1 MRIRTTLSAKKTLG
15 AGLAAAAAITAA
27 VVMPNSASAAEGT
40 ILAEG
45 SAEAIKDSY
54 IVVLKDNLTAQ
65 ADVSGRAGDL
75 ASRYNGKV
83 GFTYQAALRGFSVTM
98 SAQQARRLAADP
110 AVSYVEQDRAVKML
124 TDQLNPTWGLDRVDQ
139 RDLPL
144 NQKYTYNNGASNVTA
159 YIIDTGI
166 NYNHTDFGGRAT
178 FGFDAFSD
186 GQNGKDCQGHGTHVA
201 GTVGGTTYGVA
212 KEVKLKAVRVLN
224 CQGGGSVS
232 TEAAGVDWVTA
243 NAVLPAVANMSLY
256 TGTANEP
263 STVLDTAVKNSIAK
277 GVTYVVAAGN
287 FNDDSCKYSPQRV
300 RETINVGNSTSSD
313 ARASTSSY
321 GVCTDLYAPGSSIVS
336 ASHSNNSGTA
346 TMSGTSMA
354 SPHVAGGAA
363 LYLAGN
369 AAATPAQVHQAIIDS
384 STPNKITNPGTGT
397 PNRLLFVGGVTPGG
411 VSVTNPGNQTSTVGT
426 AISPLQLSA
435 SGGSAPYTWSATGLP
450 TGLSISAS
458 GAVSGTPSAS
468 GVYNVT
474 ATATDSS
481 SPAKSATTSFTW
493 TINTIAGCAPQ
504 TNGTDVAIADS
515 PGAAVTSTIT
525 MSGCSGNGSATSKV
539 EVHIKHTWR
548 GDLVIDLVAPD
559 GTAYRLKNSSSSDSA
574 DNVDATYTVN
584 LSSEARNGAW
594 KLKVQDVARYDT
606 GNIDTWTLTL

>member
-1 MRIRTTLSAKKTLG
+1 MRIRTTPFAKRTLG

-45 SAEAIKDSY
+45 SADAIKDSY

-75 ASRYNGKV
+75 AGRYGGKV
-83 GFTYQAALRGFSVTM
+83 GFTYKSALRGFSVTM
-98 SAQQARRLAADP
+98 SAQQARKLAADP
-110 AVSYVEQDRAVKML
+110 AVSFVEQDRAVKML
-124 TDQLNPTWGLDRVDQ
+124 TDQLNPPSWGVDRVDQ

-144 NQKYTYNNGASNVTA
+144 NQKYTYSTGASNVTA

-201 GTVGGTTYGVA
+201 GTVGGATYGLA

-224 CQGGGSVS
+224 CQGGGSIT
-232 TEAAGVDWVTA
+232 TETAGVDWVTA

-263 STVLDTAVKNSIAK
+263 SSVLDTAVKNSIAK

-300 RETINVGNSTSSD
+300 RETINVGNSTNTD

-336 ASHSNNSGTA
+336 ASYSNNSGSA

-354 SPHVAGGAA
+354 SPHVAGAAA

-369 AAATPAQVHQAIIDS
+369 TSATPAQVHQAIIDAA
-384 STPNKITNPGTGT
+384 TPNKVTNPGTGT
-397 PNRLLFVGGVTPGG
+397 PNRLLYVGGGTTPPGS
-411 VSVTNPGNQTSTVGT
+411 VSVTNPGNQTSAVGT

-435 SGGSAPYTWSATGLP
+435 SGATAPYTWSATGLP
-450 TGLSISAS
+450 TGLSISTS
-458 GAVSGTPSAS
+458 GAITGTPSAA
-468 GVYNVT
+468 GTYNVT
-474 ATATDSS
+474 ATAT
-481 SPAKSATTSFTW
+481 PATGTAGSTSFTW
-493 TINTIAGCAPQ
+493 TVGTTGTCSAQ
-504 TNGTDVAIADS
+504 TNGADVSIPDA
-515 PGAAVTSTIT
+515 GAAVTSTIT
-525 MSGCSGNGSATSKV
+525 VANCAGNASATAKV

-584 LSSEARNGAW
+584 LSSEVRNGAW
-594 KLKVQDVARYDT
+594 KLKVQDVARYDV
-606 GNIDTWTLTL
+606 GNIDTWTLTV

>member
-1 MRIRTTLSAKKTLG
+1 MRNRIPLSAKRILG

-27 VVMPNSASAAEGT
+27 AVMPNSASAAEGS

-45 SAEAIKDSY
+45 SADAIKDSY
-54 IVVLKDNLTAQ
+54 IVVLKDSLTAQ
-65 ADVSGRAGDL
+65 ADVPGRAGDL
-75 ASRYNGKV
+75 ASRYQGKV
-83 GFTYQAALRGFSVTM
+83 GFTYKSALRGFSVTM
-98 SAQQARRLAADP
+98 SAQQARKLAADP

-124 TDQLNPTWGLDRVDQ
+124 TDQLNPTWGLDRIDQ

-144 NQKYTYNNGASNVTA
+144 NQKYTYTTGASNVTA

-178 FGFDAFSD
+178 FGFDAFND

-201 GTVGGTTYGVA
+201 GTVGGATYGVA

-256 TGTANEP
+256 TGNVNEP

-336 ASHSNNSGTA
+336 ASHSSNSGTA

-354 SPHVAGGAA
+354 SPHVAGAAA

-369 AAATPAQVHQAIIDS
+369 ASATPAQVHQAIIDS

-397 PNRLLFVGGVTPGG
+397 PNRLLFVVGGTPGG
-411 VSVTNPGNQTSTVGT
+411 VSVGSPGNQTSTVGT
-426 AISPLQLSA
+426 AISTLQLSA
-435 SGGSAPYTWSATGLP
+435 SGGTAPYTWSATGLP
-450 TGLSISAS
+450 TGLSISTS
-458 GAVSGTPSAS
+458 GAITGTPSAA
-468 GVYNVT
+468 GTFNVT
-474 ATATDSS
+474 ATATDSA
-481 SPAKSATTSFTW
+481 SPAKSGTTSFTW
-493 TINTIAGCAPQ
+493 TVNTTGTCSAQ
-504 TNGTDVAIADS
+504 TNGTDVSIPDA
-515 PGAAVTSTIT
+515 GAAVTSTIT
-525 MSGCSGNGSATSKV
+525 MSGCTGNASATSKV

-559 GTAYRLKNSSSSDSA
+559 GTSYRLKNSSSSDSA
-574 DNVDATYTVN
+574 DNVDATYTTN

-594 KLKVQDVARYDT
+594 KLKVQDVARYDV